1 MVIFKY
7 NNCLCTLHPWKPH
20 WGFTLK
26 QVIALYRLFRTQ
38 VKKLNVLFLVP
49 SVQSMRKIYAEIKI
63 YQILK
68 NSIIFFDK
76 IFCFILRV

>member
-20 WGFTLK
+20 GGFTFK

-63 YQILK
+63 YQILLFS
-68 NSIIFFDK
+68 SIKYFALF
-76 IFCFILRV
+76 